1 MKLKDLEGDFVFG
14 GQLAALKG
22 IVQDIEHKFDDK
34 LYFDTCVVNGS
45 NWRNICVG
53 LHGDRNLINL
63 VVIRFINWQ
72 HMNVRYD
79 DCHLLVYPVEEL
91 PE

>member
-1 MKLKDLEGDFVFG
+1 MKVKDLESDSIFSEQFAV
-14 GQLAALKG
+14 LRG
-22 IVQDIEHKFDDK
+22 IVQDVEHKFDDK
-34 LYFDTCVVNGS
+34 LYFDSQVVNGR
-45 NWRNICVG
+45 NWRNVCVG
-53 LHGDRNLINL
+53 LHGDRNLINI
-63 VVIRFINWQ
+63 VVIRFISWQ